1 MFIRCLIIILTFFP
15 SVASALCFEEAARL
29 YGISPNLLKSIAKV
43 ESNFNTGAI
52 NRNKDGS
59 FDMGVM
65 QINSSWIK
73 TLELNPD
80 ELVKNPCYNVMTGA
94 RILRKCIDRHG
105 YTWEAVGCYNAVSPN
120 YRMKYSWRIFDELK
134 KGAKQEA
141 SSQSPYKN
149 SSLFFSV
156 RDKVEMEQ

>member
-1 MFIRCLIIILTFFP
+1 M
-15 SVASALCFEEAARL
+15 
-29 YGISPNLLKSIAKV
+29 
-43 ESNFNTGAI
+43 GAI
-52 NRNKDGS
+52 NRNRNGS
-59 FDMGVM
+59 FDMGIM
-65 QINSSWIK
+65 QINSNWIK

-94 RILRKCIDRHG
+94 RILRKCIDKHG

-141 SSQSPYKN
+141 SYQSPNKN